1 MRVIAGRQR
10 GRRLRVP
17 RGLRV
22 RPTLA
27 RVKTSLF
34 DILTCRGLVE
44 EVRILDLFA
53 GSGSLGIE
61 ALSRGAASVVFVEQ
75 ERSVAH
81 VLQSN
86 VKASGFEDR
95 SVVAVESC
103 LTAIPRL
110 ARRGECFG
118 GIFVDPPYGTGWV
131 DRTLEEVTKWGLL
144 RSDGWVVV
152 HHRRGEDPAAEH
164 PPLTPT
170 VRRRIGD
177 AIVVVYRHE
186 SRQTA
191 AEPCTE

>member
-1 MRVIAGRQR
+1 
-10 GRRLRVP
+10 
-17 RGLRV
+17 V
-22 RPTLA
+22 RPTLG

-34 DILTCRGLVE
+34 DILASRGLVE

-75 ERSVAH
+75 ERSVAS

-95 SVVAVESC
+95 SLVAVESC

-110 ARRGECFG
+110 ARRGESFG
-118 GIFVDPPYGTGWV
+118 GIFVDPPYGTGWI
-131 DRTLEEVTKWGLL
+131 DRTLEEVTKWGVS
-144 RSDGWVVV
+144 RVGGWVVV
-152 HHRRGEDPAAEH
+152 HHRRGEGPATEH

-170 VRRRIGD
+170 LRRRIGD

-186 SRQTA
+186 VQQA
-191 AEPCTE
+191 ATEPCTE